1 MKKLILSAILF
12 AMLLLTGCNEDSPL
26 EPGEDQVVVQAY
38 IYANEP
44 VEGIRLS
51 FMLPLD
57 VEEGT
62 EMSPVNDALV
72 KLIKNGQSYELEN
85 SPGDSGYYHYSD
97 TDLTIETNDV
107 FNLEIE
113 HGDKILTAQTAVP
126 AEPQNVSLS
135 STTMRVPT
143 IEDIIGGGVNISELL
158 VTVNWDNEN
167 EDLFYVTSENLEANP
182 TSVNSD
188 LGDRIKS
195 RIFPPTRSDEFTL
208 NPLQFTHY
216 GTHLVKV
223 YRVNQE
229 YADLYE
235 TQEQDSRSLNE
246 PLTNIEN
253 GLGVF
258 SAFHSNTDSLVL
270 EVIPY

>member
-12 AMLLLTGCNEDSPL
+12 AMLLLIGCNEDSPL

-62 EMSPVNDALV
+62 KMPPLNDALI
-72 KLIKNGQSYELEN
+72 KLSKNGEGYELEN
-85 SPGDSGYYHYSD
+85 SPGDSGYYHYSG

-107 FNLEIE
+107 FKLEIE
-113 HGDKILTAQTAVP
+113 HGDKILTAQTTVP
-126 AEPQNVSLS
+126 AEPQNVTLS

-143 IEDIIGGGVNISELL
+143 IEDIALGGVSIQDLII
-158 VTVNWDNEN
+158 TVSWGNEN
-167 EDLFYVTSENLEANP
+167 EELFYVTAENLEENP
-182 TSVNSD
+182 TPVNSE
-188 LGDRIKS
+188 LPNLIRTF
-195 RIFPPTRSDEFTL
+195 RFPPTRRDKFRL
-208 NPLQFTHY
+208 IPLTFTHY

-253 GLGVF
+253 GLGIF
-258 SAFHSNTDSLVL
+258 SAFHSNSDSLFM